1 MNNKILTAQP
11 IQPLT
16 LEGTAY
22 QRGLGHGETFRHG
35 FQTVL
40 HIRYPDTDLEAF
52 AVERVYK
59 AGRIAAE
66 QGRAVGIPEGP
77 SRERAAVPLE
87 VGPLVPER
95 FRIEDR
101 GGRAR
106 VIDLLAHQSRR

>member
-52 AVERVYK
+52 AVTS
-59 AGRIAAE
+59 AGLIAFN
-66 QGRAVGIPEGP
+66 GMNNRGVGICCNFLPLTSRQWLTIRHPPESYRGIP
-77 SRERAAVPLE
+77 MTYLFAESR
-87 VGPLVPER
+87 
-95 FRIEDR
+95 DR
-101 GGRAR
+101 
-106 VIDLLAHQSRR
+106 